1 MGRARVRALL
11 GDVPSNRFA
20 NQVVVVVVCGGGGG
34 IATRLTDSFSSLLS
48 PLGSESFEYDVTV
61 AASHRSVMS
70 RAF

>member
-20 NQVVVVVVCGGGGG
+20 NQVVVVVCGGGGG

-48 PLGSESFEYDVTV
+48 PLGSESFEYDVTA